1 MNSAKKIIKEQG
13 LQKPDKKE
21 KKAQEKSR
29 KNLVLIIIGVIVL
42 LGGIFVVCYTQLRP
56 REILTVKGPAEGGNT
71 VTDSV
76 YYTDAMFD
84 IYQMESMYN
93 AYGMDWDSNNGGT
106 TLSETVKDQIMD
118 DLKEREVLY
127 MQAQKDGI
135 TLDDTEKSELDTQVK
150 EALESMPE
158 DVKGKKGLSAS
169 DVRESLEKKKL
180 AEKEKEHI
188 KDGFDIDEEAL
199 KAEVDKDEYHQYT
212 LQYYSISK
220 EDESAKSDESADAS
234 ADTSSDEEEVKLLDA
249 DTIKKEKEDMEELL
263 KKAKT
268 ASDFTKLITDSDNDQ
283 KDDSTGISY
292 GTENLMETDT
302 EFADATARMAI
313 KNMKNDE
320 ISDVLETDTAFYIV
334 KMINNDDPEAYD
346 KAVEDKI
353 ESEKTNQYNTYYKDT
368 LKPQY
373 EFKVQKYWKDIV
385 NIGAITASTA
395 KKES

>member
-93 AYGMDWDSNNGGT
+93 AYGMDWDSNNGGS
-106 TLSETVKDQIMD
+106 TLSESVKSQIMD

-135 TLDDTEKSELDTQVK
+135 TLDDTDKSELDTQVK
-150 EALESMPE
+150 EALEAMPE
-158 DVKGKKGLSAS
+158 EVKGKKGLSA
-169 DVRESLEKKKL
+169 DDIRESLEKKKL
-180 AEKEKEHI
+180 AEKEKDHI
-188 KDGFDIDEEAL
+188 KDGFDVDEEAL
-199 KAEVDKDEYHQYT
+199 KADVNKDDYHQYT
-212 LQYYSISK
+212 LQYYTISK
-220 EDESAKSDESADAS
+220 EDESAASDESADAS
-234 ADTSSDEEEVKLLDA
+234 SEEEVKLLDT
-249 DTIKKEKEDMEELL
+249 DTINKERDDMKALQE
-263 KKAKT
+263 KAKT

-292 GTENLMETDT
+292 STENLLESDTD
-302 EFADATARMAI
+302 FADETARLII
-313 KNMKNDE
+313 KSMKNDE
-320 ISDVLETDTAFYIV
+320 ISDVIETDKAFFVV

-353 ESEKTNQYNTYYKDT
+353 SAEKTSQYNTYYKDT

-385 NIGAITASTA
+385 NIGAITVKAA
-395 KKES
+395 